1 MLAALA
7 TLLATVAGSGKL
19 FGAARLSG
27 RCSQVSKRAV
37 VARVS
42 ARLSLG
48 LAVLALP
55 ALAAVCGCSGAQAAA
70 ANPTHS
76 IDEGR
81 AIEVIRQAML
91 AYDSEPAPGRDLP
104 LANGS
109 VLHVDV
115 GVQDHQFAIAYITAA
130 DAQALGTGI
139 PPPNRRDERLRL
151 ARGGPDGEVRVVLLY
166 QENYLY
172 DDLAGEAH
180 TLTAIA
186 SERSL
191 ARDVQDFITHAR
203 TQKYR

>member
-1 MLAALA
+1 LSAALA

-19 FGAARLSG
+19 LGAARLT
-27 RCSQVSKRAV
+27 VSPTKRAAV
-37 VARVS
+37 GRRS
-42 ARLSLG
+42 APLWIACG
-48 LAVLALP
+48 LA
-55 ALAAVCGCSGAQAAA
+55 AAGLGCSGAQAAA
-70 ANPTHS
+70 ANPTHPIAES
-76 IDEGR
+76 R
-81 AIEVIRQAML
+81 AIEVIRQAMI
-91 AYDSEPAPGRDLP
+91 AYGAEPAPGRQLT

-109 VLHVDV
+109 VLQVDV
-115 GVQDHQFAIAYITAA
+115 GVQDHQFGIAYVTSA

-139 PPPNRRDERLRL
+139 PPPNRKDERLRL
-151 ARGGPDGEVRVVLLY
+151 ARGGSDGEVRVVLLY

-203 TQKYR
+203 SQKYR

>member
-1 MLAALA
+1 
-7 TLLATVAGSGKL
+7 VAGSGKL
-19 FGAARLSG
+19 LGAARPS
-27 RCSQVSKRAV
+27 VSSRKRAV
-37 VARVS
+37 LARVS
-42 ARLSLG
+42 AVWFACGVAAAMLG
-48 LAVLALP
+48 
-55 ALAAVCGCSGAQAAA
+55 CGGAQPAA
-70 ANPTHS
+70 ANPTHP
-76 IDEGR
+76 IDERR
-81 AIEVIRQAML
+81 AIEVIRQAMI
-91 AYDSEPAPGRDLP
+91 AYGAEPAPGRQLT

-109 VLHVDV
+109 ILQVDV
-115 GVQDHQFAIAYITAA
+115 GVQDHEYGIAYVTAA

-139 PPPNRRDERLRL
+139 PPPNRKDERLRL

-203 TQKYR
+203 SQKYR